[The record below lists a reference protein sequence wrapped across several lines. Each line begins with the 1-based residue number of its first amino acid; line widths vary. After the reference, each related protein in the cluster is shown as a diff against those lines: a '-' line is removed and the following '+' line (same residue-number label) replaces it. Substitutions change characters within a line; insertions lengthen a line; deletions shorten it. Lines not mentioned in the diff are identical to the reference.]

1 MSGSNAIAT
10 GATVCSVSGRL
21 GQQQQTGSLQ
31 SFRQGGSSKSGTAC
45 ATLLLR
51 SASENTK
58 LWRSCSAGGA
68 EHLRA
73 CAAGKAVA
81 VAEIESTLWNTR
93 RRDSSGSNL
102 SSVAIHHH
110 RISTLSCFQAAT
122 CELVSCY
129 GRLSGE
135 IQNVRGRRGMRPGI
149 VKAELNYERE
159 EQRWIREEQRWF
171 REEQR
176 WLREEQRWERDEVRL
191 TKANQALQEEV
202 RALKKELEELRD
214 QRDYGEEITDV
225 SLRNLVTGMKNLL
238 QALAIP
244 GSEDLPVLD
253 NPEVMKQIPGAVS
266 LSEGSSTTL
275 IVGRADPSVSPVDF
289 VAAPDRVIAVV
300 APKRSR
306 SNNPAVGVGARNPPQ
321 AAPKPAESANGAT
334 SNAAPTPT
342 INNAPPTTPA
352 AKKTMKSGMEGNDV
366 KELHDALTE
375 LGFYSGEEDIEFSV
389 FSHGT
394 EDAVKTW
401 QATQGVPE
409 DGRVTAELMAA
420 LLAEVAANVSPTKDG
435 AKSNSEPTAKATQP
449 TPATKQPAP
458 SDSSRKRE
466 IDKYERS
473 DAQETGTGSSRRV
486 YLLGENRWEEPGR
499 VQKKQEEERRIKLGQ
514 TTRMKVVVET
524 CFVCRGVGTMLCT
537 DCEGTGD
544 LNVEEQFLEWLDEGE
559 AKCPYC
565 DGSGAVECEV
575 CFAAGVKIEK

>member
-1 MSGSNAIAT
+1 MSGSNAIAA

-31 SFRQGGSSKSGTAC
+31 SFRQGGSSKSATAC

-51 SASENTK
+51 LASENTK
-58 LWRSCSAGGA
+58 SWRSCSAGGA

-81 VAEIESTLWNTR
+81 VAEIESTLRNTW

-102 SSVAIHHH
+102 APVAIHHH
-110 RISTLSCFQAAT
+110 RISTLSCFRAAT

-129 GRLSGE
+129 NRLSGE
-135 IQNVRGRRGMRPGI
+135 IQNVRGMRPGI

-176 WLREEQRWERDEVRL
+176 WLREEQRWEREEVRW

-202 RALKKELEELRD
+202 RALKKDLEELRG

-225 SLRNLVTGMKNLL
+225 SLRNLVAGMKNLL

-275 IVGRADPSVSPVDF
+275 VVGKADPSVSPVDF
-289 VAAPDRVIAVV
+289 VAAPDTVIAVV
-300 APKRSR
+300 APKRSQ
-306 SNNPAVGVGARNPPQ
+306 SNNPVVGVGARSPPQ
-321 AAPKPAESANGAT
+321 AAPNPAKSANGAT

-342 INNAPPTTPA
+342 NNKAPSTTPA
-352 AKKTMKSGMEGNDV
+352 AKKTMESGMDGNDV
-366 KELHDALTE
+366 KELHDALAE
-375 LGFYSGEEDIEFSV
+375 LGFYSGEEDIEFLV
-389 FSHGT
+389 FSDGT
-394 EDAVKTW
+394 ERAVKTW

-420 LLAEVAANVSPTKDG
+420 LLAEVASKVSPTKDG
-435 AKSNSEPTAKATQP
+435 AKSNSQPMAKATQP

-486 YLLGENRWEEPGR
+486 YLLGENRWEEPDR

-514 TTRMKVVVET
+514 TTRMKVVAET

-544 LNVEEQFLEWLDEGE
+544 LTVEEQFLEWLDEEE

-565 DGSGAVECEV
+565 DGFGAVKCDV
-575 CFAAGVKIEK
+575 CFGTDVKIEK